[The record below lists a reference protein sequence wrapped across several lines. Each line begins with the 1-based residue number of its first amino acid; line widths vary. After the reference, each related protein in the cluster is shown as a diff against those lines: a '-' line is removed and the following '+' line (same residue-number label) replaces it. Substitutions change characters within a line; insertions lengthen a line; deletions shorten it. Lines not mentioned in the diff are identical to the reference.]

1 MSGMLECGKLLC
13 AHNKE
18 SEWAAL
24 AERQFVRALDGGC
37 SSPVAAHAQILGKE
51 LKLTG
56 LYFEE
61 GMETFRTDTIVGAVE
76 TAEKMGEELAVRM
89 KNVEGMQ
96 DDEKGKVWLAGAG
109 PGDAGLLTV
118 KTKQLLCESDV
129 IVYDALVSEEVLAR
143 SRIMWNGSTWEN
155 VRDIIRFR
163 RRRSMPSYFGK
174 RRKENVCSV

>member
-1 MSGMLECGKLLC
+1 MDGTILAAAGLKRLGLELPGRYFSVEEMIPAAGQGILAVQIRKGGKLQHMSGMLECGKLLC

-37 SSPVAAHAQILGKE
+37 TSPVAAHAQILGKE

-89 KNVEGMQ
+89 KNDGRN
-96 DDEKGKVWLAGAG
+96 AG
-109 PGDAGLLTV
+109 
-118 KTKQLLCESDV
+118 
-129 IVYDALVSEEVLAR
+129 
-143 SRIMWNGSTWEN
+143 
-155 VRDIIRFR
+155 
-163 RRRSMPSYFGK
+163 
-174 RRKENVCSV
+174 

>member
-1 MSGMLECGKLLC
+1 MGWKAEQAMDALKISQEDRNKYAGMLECGKLLC

-37 SSPVAAHAQILGKE
+37 TSPVAAHAQILGKE

-89 KNVEGMQ
+89 KNDGRN
-96 DDEKGKVWLAGAG
+96 AG
-109 PGDAGLLTV
+109 
-118 KTKQLLCESDV
+118 
-129 IVYDALVSEEVLAR
+129 
-143 SRIMWNGSTWEN
+143 
-155 VRDIIRFR
+155 
-163 RRRSMPSYFGK
+163 
-174 RRKENVCSV
+174 